1 MGVPSVV
8 LFTEAGSAE
17 CGRVRRILREHG
29 VAFCEQHVSHDA
41 GAARALAETGIF
53 GTPLL
58 VVGDRTVFG
67 YRPAAI
73 LAALAEAG
81 VPVAAG
87 DETGRTSEHQ
97 HGPSTRATH
106 GHTVPSR

>member
-17 CGRVRRILREHG
+17 CGRVRRLLRDHG

-73 LAALAEAG
+73 LTALAEAG
-81 VPVAAG
+81 LPVAAG
-87 DETGRTSEHQ
+87 DETSRSSKQ
-97 HGPSTRATH
+97 DHGPSERATH
-106 GHTVPSR
+106 SHATP